1 MDYTYT
7 TITISTLAVL
17 GGLSLL
23 VLGGELLVSGA
34 VRLADRMGMNPL
46 LIGLTVVAFGTSMP
60 EFFVSITASRQ
71 GLPEIM
77 LGNVVG
83 SNIANIGLILA
94 ISALI
99 SPLAIHYS
107 RLRLELF
114 SLLGVGLLSCGLAWY
129 GAMGH
134 LVGLFFI
141 GLLAAY
147 TYYSYRNPS
156 HQSEEDDGDDGASL
170 GLIIALCLGGLICLA
185 KGSDF
190 FISGAKDV
198 ALFLGISPLIIGLTM
213 AAVGTSLPELASCI
227 SAIRRNAPD
236 LLLGNII
243 GSNLFNLLMVMGGT
257 ALIFPFK
264 FPADMLSR
272 DIPIMVLFAALLIP
286 QLAWRHKITRLNGFA
301 LLCLYGAYIIFLF

>member
-7 TITISTLAVL
+7 TITISTFAVL
-17 GGLSLL
+17 GGISLL

-34 VRLADRMGMNPL
+34 VKLASRLGMNPL

-60 EFFVSITASRQ
+60 EFFVSITASSQ

-99 SPLAIHYS
+99 SPLAIRYS

-114 SLLGVGLLSCGLAWY
+114 CLLAVGLICCGMAWH

-134 LVGLFFI
+134 LMGLLFI
-141 GLLAAY
+141 CLLAAY
-147 TYYSYRNPS
+147 TYYSYKNPS
-156 HQSEEDDGDDGASL
+156 HQAEDDGEDKGSL
-170 GLIIALCLGGLICLA
+170 VLIFALCLGGLLCLA

-190 FISGAKDV
+190 FIGGAKDM
-198 ALFLGISPLIIGLTM
+198 ALYMGISPLVIGLTM

-227 SAIRRNAPD
+227 SAIRRNEPD
-236 LLLGNII
+236 LLLGIII

-264 FPADMLSR
+264 FPADMLNR
-272 DIPIMVLFAALLIP
+272 DLPVMILFAALLIP
-286 QLAWRHKITRLNGFA
+286 QLAWRHKITRLNGLA
-301 LLCLYGAYIIFLF
+301 LLALYGAYIIFLF